1 MPSQDELKKTWE
13 KLDTLIY
20 RVLDADGNQV
30 ANAQVRQ
37 NGDAWLFFDDEDGY
51 IELDNEQVHDLVLA

>member
-1 MPSQDELKKTWE
+1 MASQDELKKTWE
-13 KLDTLIY
+13 SLDSLIY

-37 NGDAWLFFDDEDGY
+37 SGEGWLFFDDEDGY
-51 IELDNEQVHDLVLA
+51 IELSNDEVHDLVLA

>member
-1 MPSQDELKKTWE
+1 MASQDELRKAW
-13 KLDTLIY
+13 DAQDSLIY

-37 NGDAWLFFDDEDGY
+37 YGDGWLFYDDEDGY
-51 IELDNEQVHDLVLA
+51 IELDNEQVHNLVLA